1 MRLLGKL
8 AGCCEGLVRVMII
21 IKEQHQLKNLKQFTQ
36 PYTNETF
43 LINKEV
49 TLILNKIKGFKHI
62 FYIFFIFFIYIIL
75 SVKCFLGV

>member
-8 AGCCEGLVRVMII
+8 AGCSEGLVRVMII

-49 TLILNKIKGFKHI
+49 IDSEQN
-62 FYIFFIFFIYIIL
+62 
-75 SVKCFLGV
+75 